1 MPLSIQMFECHTII
15 SENEQ
20 RFVFHTFVISKIIH
34 MYDINLHVHVHAT
47 GLHVLHVCYMYMYI
61 HYVDIHQV

>member
-1 MPLSIQMFECHTII
+1 MPISIQMFECHSII

-20 RFVFHTFVISKIIH
+20 SFVFHTFVISKIIH

-47 GLHVLHVCYMYMYI
+47 SLHVLCYLYMYI
-61 HYVDIHQV
+61 HYVHVHQV